1 MNYGVLQVVR
11 PVAGGMKRHVHS
23 LVRGLMKAGY
33 RVSVASAG
41 GAFAA
46 ELQAAGLAV
55 TEIPLRGTPHPI
67 DDFICIKRISQ
78 LLKKQKIDIL
88 HAHGYRAGW
97 VGRVA
102 AKLARTP
109 VVIYTVHSSVLH
121 NPWPRWWARLFLRF
135 DGYFGCL
142 TDRIIAVSNDL
153 RQELVAYGRVPAH
166 LVKTIYNGVEYR
178 DNLNTLARHRIR
190 AALGVSEGAL
200 LVGTVAR
207 LAPQKGVSVF
217 LRATALIKEEHD
229 DARFVVVGDG
239 PLRRTL
245 EEEAKS
251 LALPVTFT
259 GFRNDVP
266 EILKAL
272 DVFVL
277 PSLTEGLPYVVLEA
291 MACGLPVVATRAGGV
306 PEVIQDGKTGILVA
320 PGSEKELARGLAM
333 LLRDGS
339 LRRQLGTAAR
349 SHVLENFSEEKML
362 RETLSLYT
370 QLIEAKV
377 NKQCAQRIA
386 I

>member
-1 MNYGVLQVVR
+1 
-11 PVAGGMKRHVHS
+11 
-23 LVRGLMKAGY
+23 
-33 RVSVASAG
+33 
-41 GAFAA
+41 
-46 ELQAAGLAV
+46 
-55 TEIPLRGTPHPI
+55 
-67 DDFICIKRISQ
+67 
-78 LLKKQKIDIL
+78 
-88 HAHGYRAGW
+88 
-97 VGRVA
+97 
-102 AKLARTP
+102 
-109 VVIYTVHSSVLH
+109 
-121 NPWPRWWARLFLRF
+121 
-135 DGYFGCL
+135 
-142 TDRIIAVSNDL
+142 
-153 RQELVAYGRVPAH
+153 
-166 LVKTIYNGVEYR
+166 
-178 DNLNTLARHRIR
+178 
-190 AALGVSEGAL
+190 
-200 LVGTVAR
+200 
-207 LAPQKGVSVF
+207 
-217 LRATALIKEEHD
+217 
-229 DARFVVVGDG
+229 
-239 PLRRTL
+239 
-245 EEEAKS
+245 
-251 LALPVTFT
+251 
-259 GFRNDVP
+259 VP